1 MILVD
6 TSVWVEH
13 LRSGDAGLAALLEQ
27 GAVIGHPFVIGE
39 IACGS
44 LKSRA
49 ASLELL
55 QDLPMA
61 VVAEFDEVLAYI
73 DRYKLHG
80 KGIGYV
86 DVHLLVATALTSG
99 ARLWTR
105 DRRLHAVALELGCA
119 QGGAGTH

>member
-6 TSVWVEH
+6 TSVWVAH

-27 GAVIGHPFVIGE
+27 GAVICHPFVTGE

-61 VVAEFDEVLAYI
+61 AVAEFDEVLGYI

-99 ARLWTR
+99 AKLWTL

-119 QGGAGTH
+119 QSGPGTH

>member
-1 MILVD
+1 M
-6 TSVWVEH
+6 
-13 LRSGDAGLAALLEQ
+13 AALLEQ
-27 GAVIGHPFVIGE
+27 RAVIGHPFVIGE

-105 DRRLHAVALELGCA
+105 DRRLHAVAHELGCA
-119 QGGAGTH
+119 HGGSRPH

>member
-13 LRSGDAGLAALLEQ
+13 LRSGEAGLAALLEQ

-99 ARLWTR
+99 ARLWTL
-105 DRRLHAVALELGCA
+105 DRRLHEVALELGCA
-119 QGGAGTH
+119 QSGPGTH